1 MYSLPTLSSL
11 CPKLKKGMK
20 RFPTRSLTYWG
31 ILAVEATNKN
41 IIQKMTFNYKD
52 WYEMLLLPR
61 MDIVLQ
67 YTFQTGATP
76 PPSPIYNME
85 IVLPVEVEVPLIGVL
100 LKSKLDRI

>member
-67 YTFQTGATP
+67 YTFQQGQPPLLPQYATWR
-76 PPSPIYNME
+76 SCF
-85 IVLPVEVEVPLIGVL
+85 LWRS
-100 LKSKLDRI
+100 KSRQ